1 MILTVHYSNKFKK
14 DLKRLQK
21 SDEDMKRLR
30 SLVKILE
37 FNVKL
42 PDKFRDHQLKGK
54 YAHHR
59 ECHIK
64 PDLLLIYKLE
74 GEKLILVRT
83 GSHSEL
89 FE

>member
-1 MILTVHYSNKFKK
+1 VILTVHYSNKFNK

-21 SDEDMKRLR
+21 SSEDMERLIA
-30 SLVKILE
+30 LIKILKN
-37 FNVKL
+37 NVNL
-42 PDKFRDHQLKGK
+42 PEKFRDHQLKGK

-74 GEKLILVRT
+74 GEKLILVRA
-83 GSHSEL
+83 GSHSDL

>member
-1 MILTVHYSNKFKK
+1 
-14 DLKRLQK
+14 
-21 SDEDMKRLR
+21 MKHLR

-37 FNVKL
+37 FNVNL

-54 YAHHR
+54 YAHYR

-74 GEKLILVRT
+74 GERLILVRT

-89 FE
+89 FEGIDNKL

>member
-1 MILTVHYSNKFKK
+1 MILTVHYSNKFNK

-21 SDEDMKRLR
+21 SSEDMERLIA
-30 SLVKILE
+30 LIKILKN
-37 FNVKL
+37 NVNL
-42 PDKFRDHQLKGK
+42 PEKFRDHQLKGK

-74 GEKLILVRT
+74 GEKLILVRA
-83 GSHSEL
+83 GSHSDL